1 MRCAV
6 IFGGSG
12 FIGVFF
18 AKHLLSTGAFEKVYL
33 FDKEQVSD
41 KPFPYRAQLV
51 RESAEIIEIAG
62 DVRQPIDWV
71 PPESVSLIAN
81 FAAVHR
87 EPGHD
92 DFEYYETN
100 LQGAQHVCAW
110 AERVGC
116 NEMVFTSSIS
126 PYGPSEEQKDERSL
140 PVPMTAYGGSKLVAE
155 KMHQAWLAADQER
168 RHLVIVRPG
177 VVFGPGEGGN
187 VSRLVK
193 AVIHHYFFYM
203 GNRDTR
209 KAGTYVKELCSAI
222 CWMLE
227 RQKAQG
233 EHFSLFN
240 MSMNPGP
247 SIQDYVDT
255 VCQVAGVKRRV
266 PEIPFPLLLGAAHCI
281 DLVARPL
288 RIRHPF
294 SPVRIRKL
302 VRSNNIHPARLVELG
317 YPYQFDLKSAFSD
330 WKSSAPEEWR

>member
-18 AKHLLSTGAFEKVYL
+18 AKKLLSTGKFEKVYL

-41 KPFPYRAQLV
+41 KRFSYRKELV
-51 RESAEIIEIAG
+51 RAETRIVEIRG
-62 DVRQPIDWV
+62 DVRQPIEWT
-71 PPESVSLIAN
+71 PPESISLIAN

-87 EPGHD
+87 EPGHE

-100 LQGAQHVCAW
+100 LLGAQHVCAW

-116 NEMVFTSSIS
+116 NEIIFTSSIS

-155 KMHQAWLAADQER
+155 KMHQTWLAADKEN

-193 AVIHHYFFYM
+193 AVMRRYFFYM
-203 GNRDTR
+203 GNRETR

-222 CWMLE
+222 WWMLE
-227 RQKAQG
+227 RQKTEG
-233 EHFSLFN
+233 ERLSLFN

-247 SIQDYVDT
+247 SIQEYVDT
-255 VCQVAGVKRRV
+255 VCQVAGVTRRV
-266 PEIPFPLLLGAAHCI
+266 PAIPFPLLLCAAYGI

-288 RIRHPF
+288 GIRHPF

-302 VRSNNIHPARLVELG
+302 VRSNNIHPGRLVELG
-317 YPYQFDLKSAFSD
+317 YPYQYDLKSAFSD
-330 WKSSAPEEWR
+330 WKSAAPEEWR